1 MKKLCLKSLVAVFF
15 SLPFIVINNLTARAD
30 YIHQTL
36 AEYSGTIM
44 EFRIQNNQIKVILE
58 IDEEDKQVFS
68 DLLAENNKNIRE
80 TNFVQ
85 TVNQQP
91 LIGKIATIETRKRI
105 PRGNIDLL
113 PSQDLMGRP
122 INIPEVSPYVT
133 YVEIIYPLKNQPSQ
147 LIFSPPLADNE
158 KYPDIDIGF
167 ITFHEQI
174 PVTNY
179 WYLSQPEILN
189 LNWSDPWYSRFDN
202 RNLTRP
208 HPSSLLSYVYVE
220 PYEVRHEILIRI
232 RDLANFIDLDITKI
246 KSFNAE
252 DLASIEKQAIN
263 YFSQQPQMAIDGQL
277 VNAIANKVNFLE
289 VDRRG
294 VFQVVQN
301 PQELE
306 LNSAIIGIE
315 LIYPIDNFANN
326 VSVSWDMFNEK
337 ITTIPTIT
345 TDPAGPFPYSLT
357 PDDRVLKWQNSLT
370 KYVIPQVEYLPVS
383 SQFNLPL
390 GLFICVGLSIAS
402 LIIIIKTNKTTKLK
416 NKSYYAIP
424 VFLLFIGISTHPLS
438 QIQLGKPQFILAQV
452 SETEAQ
458 VIFNHLLKN
467 IYRAFDFR
475 EESDIYDKLAIS
487 LEGDLLTE
495 VYLQTRKSMDIEN
508 QGGAVATVQ
517 NIEVTEVQKA
527 KSRSQK
533 NAPRFADLGEIAFRT
548 KWIASG
554 TLEHWGHSHNR
565 QNQYDAILTISPVND
580 VWKITDIELLEET
593 RIK

>member
-1 MKKLCLKSLVAVFF
+1 MKSIISVFF
-15 SLPFIVINNLTARAD
+15 SLPLIVVNTLTARAD

-58 IDEEDKQVFS
+58 IDEEDKPAFS
-68 DLLAENNKNIRE
+68 NLLEANNNSVLK
-80 TNFVQ
+80 TNFLQ
-85 TVNQQP
+85 TINQQP
-91 LIGKIATIETRKRI
+91 ITGKIKTIETRQRTS
-105 PRGNIDLL
+105 RVNIDSL
-113 PSQDLMGRP
+113 PNTDLMGRA
-122 INIPEVSPYVT
+122 INIPQVSPYVT

-147 LIFSPPLADNE
+147 LIVSPPLADNE

-189 LNWSDPWYSRFDN
+189 LNWSDPWYSRFEN

-208 HPSSLLSYVYVE
+208 HPSSLLSYIYIE

-232 RDLANFIDLDITKI
+232 RDLADFIDLDFTKI
-246 KSFNAE
+246 KSFNTE

-263 YFSQQPQMAIDGQL
+263 YFYQQPQMTIDGTL
-277 VNAIANKVNFLE
+277 VNAIANRVSFLE

-294 VFQVVQN
+294 VFQVVKS
-301 PQELE
+301 PQELK

-315 LIYPIDNFANN
+315 LIYPVANFPNN
-326 VSVSWDMFNEK
+326 VSVIWNMFNEE

-345 TDPAGPFPYSLT
+345 TDPAGPFPYNITS
-357 PDDRVLKWQNSLT
+357 DDRVLEWQNSLT
-370 KYVIPQVEYLPVS
+370 KYVIPEVEYLPVS
-383 SQFNLPL
+383 RQFYLPL
-390 GLFICVGLSIAS
+390 GLFICVGLSSAS
-402 LIIIIKTNKTTKLK
+402 LIIIIKNNQTTKLK

-424 VFLLFIGISTHPLS
+424 IFLLFIGISTHPLS
-438 QIQLGKPQFILAQV
+438 KIQLGKPQFILAQV

-487 LEGDLLTE
+487 LEGDLLTD
-495 VYLQTRKSMDIEN
+495 VYLQTRKSMEIEN

-517 NIEVTEVQKA
+517 NIEVTEVEKA
-527 KSRSQK
+527 SSRLQDTIS
-533 NAPRFADLGEIAFRT
+533 FRT

-565 QNQYDAILTISPVND
+565 QNQYDAVVTISPVND

-593 RIK
+593 RIE